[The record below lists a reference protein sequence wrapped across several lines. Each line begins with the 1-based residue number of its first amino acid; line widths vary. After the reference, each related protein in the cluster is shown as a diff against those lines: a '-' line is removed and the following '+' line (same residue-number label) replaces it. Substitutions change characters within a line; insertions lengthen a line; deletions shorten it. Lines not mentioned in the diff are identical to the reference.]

1 MATMRCCS
9 ANGGRGIGAS
19 NTSSLEMPGIIL
31 LAFSVAITREI
42 INSHLVRNQV
52 ARLRGELAAEQ
63 QRQQQLRDLIDY
75 LNSPTFQEQ
84 EARLFNEKLAEE
96 KSKLKIKV
104 LENEDSVL
112 NSILKARGLVAVEPG
127 VVEDLRAELAISQQ
141 NNAEAVESAVADVK
155 RSAAIEL
162 NAVKANLESAHKVAI
177 AELTANSKAKD
188 DRIAMLT
195 EQLEAAR
202 GDLKAER
209 ETRLEIAKAD
219 ANRQGV
225 VVNTGKN

>member
-1 MATMRCCS
+1 MTDSKTVISVTERATK
-9 ANGGRGIGAS
+9 AVITAATGLTKVVAELQ
-19 NTSSLEMPGIIL
+19 SLAEGSEKI
-31 LAFSVAITREI
+31 SQEI
-42 INSHLVRNQV
+42 QFKQQ
-52 ARLRGELAAEQ
+52 ELGQIEVQ
-63 QRQQQLRDLIDY
+63 
-75 LNSPTFQEQ
+75 
-84 EARLFNEKLAEE
+84 FNEKLAEE

>member
-1 MATMRCCS
+1 MSDSKTVISVTERATKAVATAATGLS
-9 ANGGRGIGAS
+9 KVVADLQ
-19 NTSSLEMPGIIL
+19 SLAEGSERI
-31 LAFSVAITREI
+31 SQEI
-42 INSHLVRNQV
+42 QFKQQ
-52 ARLRGELAAEQ
+52 ELGN
-63 QRQQQLRDLIDY
+63 I
-75 LNSPTFQEQ
+75 
-84 EARLFNEKLAEE
+84 EAMFNEKLAEE

-104 LENEDSVL
+104 LENEDAVL
-112 NSILKARGLVAVEPG
+112 NSLLKSRGLVAIEPS
-127 VVEDLRAELAISQQ
+127 VVDDLRRELAVAQDSNEDAI
-141 NNAEAVESAVADVK
+141 NTAVAAAE
-155 RSAAIEL
+155 RSAAIQL
-162 NAVKANLESAHKVAI
+162 NAVKSNLESTHKVAI
-177 AELTANSKAKD
+177 AELNANTKADK

>member
-1 MATMRCCS
+1 MSDSKTVISVTERATKAVATAATGLS
-9 ANGGRGIGAS
+9 KVVADLQ
-19 NTSSLEMPGIIL
+19 SLAEGSERI
-31 LAFSVAITREI
+31 SQEI
-42 INSHLVRNQV
+42 QFKQQ
-52 ARLRGELAAEQ
+52 ELGN
-63 QRQQQLRDLIDY
+63 I
-75 LNSPTFQEQ
+75 
-84 EARLFNEKLAEE
+84 EAQFNEKLAEE

-104 LENEDSVL
+104 LENEDGVL
-112 NSILKARGLVAVEPG
+112 NTLLKARGLVAIEPG
-127 VVEDLRAELAISQQ
+127 VVDGLRHELAVAQDSNEDAIT
-141 NNAEAVESAVADVK
+141 AAVDAAK

-162 NAVKANLESAHKVAI
+162 NAVKSNLESAHKVAI
-177 AELTANSKAKD
+177 AELNANTKADK

-202 GDLKAER
+202 ADLKAER

>member
-1 MATMRCCS
+1 MSDSKTVISVTERATKAVATAATGLS
-9 ANGGRGIGAS
+9 KVVADLQ
-19 NTSSLEMPGIIL
+19 SLAEGSERI
-31 LAFSVAITREI
+31 SQEI
-42 INSHLVRNQV
+42 QFKQQ
-52 ARLRGELAAEQ
+52 ELGN
-63 QRQQQLRDLIDY
+63 I
-75 LNSPTFQEQ
+75 
-84 EARLFNEKLAEE
+84 EAQFNEKLAEE

-104 LENEDSVL
+104 LENEDGVL
-112 NSILKARGLVAVEPG
+112 NALLKARGLVAIEPG
-127 VVEDLRAELAISQQ
+127 VVDGLRHELSVAMDSNEDAIT
-141 NNAEAVESAVADVK
+141 AAVDAAK

-162 NAVKANLESAHKVAI
+162 NAVKSNLESAHKVAI
-177 AELTANSKAKD
+177 AELNANTKADK

-202 GDLKAER
+202 ADLKAER

>member
-1 MATMRCCS
+1 MSDSKTVISVTERATKAVATAATGLS
-9 ANGGRGIGAS
+9 KVVAELQ
-19 NTSSLEMPGIIL
+19 SLAEGSERI
-31 LAFSVAITREI
+31 SQEI
-42 INSHLVRNQV
+42 QFKQQ
-52 ARLRGELAAEQ
+52 ELGNIEVQ
-63 QRQQQLRDLIDY
+63 
-75 LNSPTFQEQ
+75 
-84 EARLFNEKLAEE
+84 FNEKLAEE

-104 LENEDSVL
+104 LENEDGVL
-112 NSILKARGLVAVEPG
+112 NTLLKARGLVAIEPG
-127 VVEDLRAELAISQQ
+127 VVDGLRHELAVAQSGNEDVI
-141 NNAEAVESAVADVK
+141 NTAVDAAK

-162 NAVKANLESAHKVAI
+162 NAVKSNLESAHKVAI
-177 AELTANSKAKD
+177 AELNANTKADK

-202 GDLKAER
+202 ADLKAER

>member
-1 MATMRCCS
+1 MDD
-9 ANGGRGIGAS
+9 
-19 NTSSLEMPGIIL
+19 L
-31 LAFSVAITREI
+31 
-42 INSHLVRNQV
+42 RN
-52 ARLRGELAAEQ
+52 ELA
-63 QRQQQLRDLIDY
+63 
-75 LNSPTFQEQ
+75 S
-84 EARLFNEKLAEE
+84 
-96 KSKLKIKV
+96 
-104 LENEDSVL
+104 
-112 NSILKARGLVAVEPG
+112 
-127 VVEDLRAELAISQQ
+127 SQQ
-141 NNAEAVESAVADVK
+141 DNVDAIANAVADAK

-162 NAVKANLESAHKVAI
+162 NAVKSNLEATHKVAI
-177 AELTANSKAKD
+177 AELNANTKADK

>member
-1 MATMRCCS
+1 MSDSKTVISVTERATKAVATAATGLS
-9 ANGGRGIGAS
+9 KVVADLQ
-19 NTSSLEMPGIIL
+19 SLAEGSERI
-31 LAFSVAITREI
+31 SQEI
-42 INSHLVRNQV
+42 QFKQQ
-52 ARLRGELAAEQ
+52 ELGN
-63 QRQQQLRDLIDY
+63 I
-75 LNSPTFQEQ
+75 
-84 EARLFNEKLAEE
+84 EAQFNEKLAEE

-104 LENEDSVL
+104 LENEDGVL
-112 NSILKARGLVAVEPG
+112 NTLLKARGLVAIEPG
-127 VVEDLRAELAISQQ
+127 VVDGLRHELSVAQDSNEDAIT
-141 NNAEAVESAVADVK
+141 AAVDAAK

-162 NAVKANLESAHKVAI
+162 NAVKSNLESAHKVAI
-177 AELTANSKAKD
+177 AELNANTKADK

-202 GDLKAER
+202 ADLKAER

>member
-1 MATMRCCS
+1 MSDSKTVISVTERATKAVATAATGLS
-9 ANGGRGIGAS
+9 KVVADLQ
-19 NTSSLEMPGIIL
+19 SLAEGSERI
-31 LAFSVAITREI
+31 SQEI
-42 INSHLVRNQV
+42 QFKQQ
-52 ARLRGELAAEQ
+52 ELGN
-63 QRQQQLRDLIDY
+63 I
-75 LNSPTFQEQ
+75 
-84 EARLFNEKLAEE
+84 EAQFNEKLAEE

-104 LENEDSVL
+104 LENEDGVL
-112 NSILKARGLVAVEPG
+112 NTLLKARGLVAIEPG
-127 VVEDLRAELAISQQ
+127 VVDDLRRELAVAQDSNEDAIT
-141 NNAEAVESAVADVK
+141 AAVDAAK

-162 NAVKANLESAHKVAI
+162 NAVKSNLESAHKVAI
-177 AELTANSKAKD
+177 AELNANTKADK

-202 GDLKAER
+202 ADLKAER

>member
-1 MATMRCCS
+1 MSDSKTVISVTERATK
-9 ANGGRGIGAS
+9 AVATAAAGLTKVVAELQ
-19 NTSSLEMPGIIL
+19 SLADNSENI
-31 LAFSVAITREI
+31 SQEI
-42 INSHLVRNQV
+42 QFKQQ
-52 ARLRGELAAEQ
+52 ELGQIEVQ
-63 QRQQQLRDLIDY
+63 
-75 LNSPTFQEQ
+75 
-84 EARLFNEKLAEE
+84 FNEKLAEE

-104 LENEDSVL
+104 LENEDAVL
-112 NSILKARGLVAVEPG
+112 TSLLKARGVVAVEPG
-127 VVEDLRAELAISQQ
+127 LVESLRVELAMAQDSNEDAIS
-141 NNAEAVESAVADVK
+141 AAVADAK

-162 NAVKANLESAHKVAI
+162 NAVKANLEASHKVAI
-177 AELTANSKAKD
+177 AELNANTKADK

>member
-1 MATMRCCS
+1 MSDSKTVISVTERATK
-9 ANGGRGIGAS
+9 AVATAATNLTKVVADLQ
-19 NTSSLEMPGIIL
+19 SLAEGSERI
-31 LAFSVAITREI
+31 SQEI
-42 INSHLVRNQV
+42 QFKQQELGNIEAQF
-52 ARLRGELAAEQ
+52 GEK
-63 QRQQQLRDLIDY
+63 
-75 LNSPTFQEQ
+75 F
-84 EARLFNEKLAEE
+84 AEE

-104 LENEDSVL
+104 LENEDGVL
-112 NSILKARGLVAVEPG
+112 NTLLKARGLVAIEPG
-127 VVEDLRAELAISQQ
+127 VVEGLRNELSVAQDSNEEAIT
-141 NNAEAVESAVADVK
+141 AAVDSAK

-162 NAVKANLESAHKVAI
+162 NAVKSNLESAHKVAI
-177 AELTANSKAKD
+177 AELNANTKADK

-202 GDLKAER
+202 ADLKAER

>member
-1 MATMRCCS
+1 MSDSKTVISVTERATKAVATAAAGLS
-9 ANGGRGIGAS
+9 KVVS
-19 NTSSLEMPGIIL
+19 ELQSLAEGSERI
-31 LAFSVAITREI
+31 SQEI
-42 INSHLVRNQV
+42 QFKQQ
-52 ARLRGELAAEQ
+52 ELGNIEVQ
-63 QRQQQLRDLIDY
+63 
-75 LNSPTFQEQ
+75 
-84 EARLFNEKLAEE
+84 FNEKLAEE

-104 LENEDSVL
+104 LENEDGVL
-112 NSILKARGLVAVEPG
+112 NTLLKARGLVAIEPG
-127 VVEDLRAELAISQQ
+127 VVDGLRHELAVAQSGNEDAI
-141 NNAEAVESAVADVK
+141 NTAVDAAK

-162 NAVKANLESAHKVAI
+162 NAVKSNLESAHKVAI
-177 AELTANSKAKD
+177 AELNANTKADK

-202 GDLKAER
+202 ADLKAER

>member
-1 MATMRCCS
+1 MSDSKTVISVTERATKAVATAATGLS
-9 ANGGRGIGAS
+9 KVVS
-19 NTSSLEMPGIIL
+19 ELQSLAEGSERI
-31 LAFSVAITREI
+31 SQEI
-42 INSHLVRNQV
+42 QFKQQ
-52 ARLRGELAAEQ
+52 ELGNIEVQ
-63 QRQQQLRDLIDY
+63 
-75 LNSPTFQEQ
+75 
-84 EARLFNEKLAEE
+84 FNEKLAEE

-104 LENEDSVL
+104 LENEDGVL
-112 NSILKARGLVAVEPG
+112 NTLLKARGLVAIEPG
-127 VVEDLRAELAISQQ
+127 VVDGLRNELAVAQDSNEDAIT
-141 NNAEAVESAVADVK
+141 AAVDAAK

-162 NAVKANLESAHKVAI
+162 NAVKSNLESAHKVAI
-177 AELTANSKAKD
+177 AELNANTKADK

-202 GDLKAER
+202 ADLKAER

>member
-1 MATMRCCS
+1 MSDSKTVISVTERATK
-9 ANGGRGIGAS
+9 AVATAAS
-19 NTSSLEMPGIIL
+19 GLSKVVADLQSLADGSERI
-31 LAFSVAITREI
+31 SQEI
-42 INSHLVRNQV
+42 QFKQQ
-52 ARLRGELAAEQ
+52 ELGQ
-63 QRQQQLRDLIDY
+63 I
-75 LNSPTFQEQ
+75 
-84 EARLFNEKLAEE
+84 EAQFDEKFAEE

-104 LENEDSVL
+104 LENEDGVL
-112 NSILKARGLVAVEPG
+112 NSLLKARGLVAIEPG
-127 VVEDLRAELAISQQ
+127 VVDGLRNELAVAQDSNEDAI
-141 NNAEAVESAVADVK
+141 NAAVAAAE
-155 RSAAIEL
+155 RSAAIQL
-162 NAVKANLESAHKVAI
+162 NAVKSNLEAAHKVAI
-177 AELTANSKAKD
+177 AELNANTKADK

>member
-1 MATMRCCS
+1 MSDSKTVISVTERATKAVS
-9 ANGGRGIGAS
+9 TAAAGLTKVVAELQ
-19 NTSSLEMPGIIL
+19 SLADNSENI
-31 LAFSVAITREI
+31 SQEI
-42 INSHLVRNQV
+42 QFKQQ
-52 ARLRGELAAEQ
+52 ELGQIEVQ
-63 QRQQQLRDLIDY
+63 
-75 LNSPTFQEQ
+75 
-84 EARLFNEKLAEE
+84 FNEKLAEE

-104 LENEDSVL
+104 LENEDAVL
-112 NSILKARGLVAVEPG
+112 TSLLKARGVVAVEPG
-127 VVEDLRAELAISQQ
+127 LVESLRVELAMAQDSNEDAIS
-141 NNAEAVESAVADVK
+141 AAVADAK

-162 NAVKANLESAHKVAI
+162 NAVKANLEASHKVAI
-177 AELTANSKAKD
+177 AELNANTKADK

>member
-1 MATMRCCS
+1 MSDSKTVISVTERATKAVATAATGLS
-9 ANGGRGIGAS
+9 KVVS
-19 NTSSLEMPGIIL
+19 ELQSLAEGSERI
-31 LAFSVAITREI
+31 SQEI
-42 INSHLVRNQV
+42 QFKQQ
-52 ARLRGELAAEQ
+52 ELGNIEVQ
-63 QRQQQLRDLIDY
+63 
-75 LNSPTFQEQ
+75 
-84 EARLFNEKLAEE
+84 FNEKLAEE

-104 LENEDSVL
+104 LENEDGVL
-112 NSILKARGLVAVEPG
+112 STLLKARGLVAIEPG
-127 VVEDLRAELAISQQ
+127 VVDGLRNELAVAQDSNEDAIT
-141 NNAEAVESAVADVK
+141 AAVDAAK

-162 NAVKANLESAHKVAI
+162 NAVKSNLESAHKVAI
-177 AELTANSKAKD
+177 AELNANTKADK

-202 GDLKAER
+202 ADLKAER

>member
-1 MATMRCCS
+1 MTDSKTVISVTERATK
-9 ANGGRGIGAS
+9 AVTTAATGLTKVVAELQ
-19 NTSSLEMPGIIL
+19 SLAEGSEKI
-31 LAFSVAITREI
+31 SQEI
-42 INSHLVRNQV
+42 QFKQQ
-52 ARLRGELAAEQ
+52 ELGQIEVQ
-63 QRQQQLRDLIDY
+63 
-75 LNSPTFQEQ
+75 
-84 EARLFNEKLAEE
+84 FNEKLAEE

-127 VVEDLRAELAISQQ
+127 VVEGLRAELAISQQ